1 MDTWKNKA
9 PLWLAILFS
18 FSFHFIA
25 LAGFKGF
32 SLVNPVAPVIF
43 FANLE
48 SDTPQQLPLP
58 TPMKN
63 SVHVAAG
70 KAQRFGLEALTGGR
84 EDLSAPVEKGDDA
97 RPAEEDRN
105 TGSLSGTQ
113 GDIRADESNGEGE
126 GNQER
131 TASGREEKR
140 DTLPRHFREKLYYE
154 LYWLG
159 IYVGNATFEAV
170 NDNGEMKITSR
181 VHSAPVVSAF
191 YEVEDYAESR
201 IIDGAPVHFR
211 IMQHEGKYR
220 SNKETIFDPTEKKVI
235 FFNHL
240 KETRDEHAMPG
251 TALWDVISAFYYLR
265 TQPLETGKTISLA
278 VFDSNKFLNAE
289 VFVLGKERLEAFDR
303 NGTDTVIVRPVLKSE
318 GLFKNQGT
326 ILVWLTDD
334 EHKVPVKV
342 ETEVPVG
349 KVVARLAG
357 RESD

>member
-1 MDTWKNKA
+1 MGTGKNKTA
-9 PLWLAILFS
+9 LLLAILFS

-32 SLVNPVAPVIF
+32 SLVNPVTPAPF
-43 FANLE
+43 FASLE
-48 SDTPQQLPLP
+48 SDSPQHLPLP
-58 TPMKN
+58 GPKKT
-63 SVHVAAG
+63 SVQGAAG
-70 KAQRFGLEALTGGR
+70 KTPGSKQEALTGDR
-84 EDLSAPVEKGDDA
+84 EDLSAPAEKGDA
-97 RPAEEDRN
+97 RPAEEERDS
-105 TGSLSGTQ
+105 GSHSVTQ
-113 GDIRADESNGEGE
+113 GDTRADEMNGGGEGKQE
-126 GNQER
+126 GVS
-131 TASGREEKR
+131 SGQEEKTNALR
-140 DTLPRHFREKLYYE
+140 GHFREKLYYE

-201 IIDGAPVHFR
+201 IVDGAPVHFR
-211 IMQHEGKYR
+211 IMQREGKYR

-235 FFNHL
+235 FLNHL

-265 TQPLETGKTISLA
+265 TQSLETGKTLSLA
-278 VFDSNKFLNAE
+278 VFDSNKFLTAE

-303 NGTDTVIVRPVLKSE
+303 NGTETVIVRPVLKSE

-334 EHKVPVKV
+334 EYKVPVKV

-349 KVVARLAG
+349 KVIARLAG